1 MLSWKKFCFAFVS
14 LFVHFATEVSN
25 ELNMFEFEHKF
36 NFVPANFVINSSAI
50 EKRKFLFYAA
60 TLRVYRVENPVAFSS
75 CPQSVQSYF
84 MKTLWILKFMAIM
97 SIITLNRARARFM
110 SNKILFTQKMNTQW
124 NAVIPNTRQLSSV
137 RGVEA

>member
-1 MLSWKKFCFAFVS
+1 MEKFCFAFVS

-36 NFVPANFVINSSAI
+36 NFVPPNFVINSSAI
-50 EKRKFLFYAA
+50 ENRKLSFYAA
-60 TLRVYRVENPVAFSS
+60 TLRVYRVENPVALSS

-84 MKTLWILKFMAIM
+84 SWILKFMTIM

-110 SNKILFTQKMNTQW
+110 SNKILFTQKMNTQR
-124 NAVIPNTRQLSSV
+124 NSVIPNTRQLSGV